1 MRYAQGGGLTAERR
15 AFREQ
20 IRLDAGEMF
29 AAGSDN
35 AEVAKVLRVHVRS
48 VQCWRHEWAERGEAG
63 LVAKGP
69 ASLPKLSDEL
79 FVKLEAALELGAVA
93 HGWSDERWTLARI
106 RTLIGRMFHKSYTA
120 PGVCLLLHR
129 HGWSPQ
135 IPARRAVQRDDEAV
149 ATWVKETWPAVEPP
163 RRHSAPGPSSPTRPG
178 SR

>member
-1 MRYAQGGGLTAERR
+1 MDL
-15 AFREQ
+15 
-20 IRLDAGEMF
+20 

-48 VQCWRHEWAERGEAG
+48 VQRWRREWAERGEAG
-63 LVAKGP
+63 LVSKGP

-79 FVKLEAALELGAVA
+79 FVKLEAALALGAVA

-106 RTLIGRMFHKSYTA
+106 RTLIGRMFHKSYTV

-135 IPARRAVQRDDEAV
+135 VPARRAVQRDDEAV

-163 RRHSAPGPSSPTRPG
+163 RRRSGPGPSSPTRPG

>member
-35 AEVAKVLRVHVRS
+35 AEVVKVLRVHVRS
-48 VQCWRHEWAERGEAG
+48 VQRWRREWAERGEAG
-63 LVAKGP
+63 LVSKGP
-69 ASLPKLSDEL
+69 ASLPRLSDEL
-79 FVKLEAALELGAVA
+79 FVKLEAALALGAAA
-93 HGWSDERWTLARI
+93 HGWPDERWTLARI
-106 RTLIGRMFHKSYTA
+106 RTLIGRMFHKSYTG

-135 IPARRAVQRDDEAV
+135 VPARRACS
-149 ATWVKETWPAVEPP
+149 ATTGRS
-163 RRHSAPGPSSPTRPG
+163 RRG
-178 SR
+178 